1 MPYRDEDDKRH
12 LKIMGDLGQIIPL
25 VCILGAPAPLLR
37 DTIRKRKFGAELT
50 ASGNP
55 SYKQRRRNGT

>member
-25 VCILGAPAPLLR
+25 VRILGAPAPFSYE
-37 DTIRKRKFGAELT
+37 IQYAN
-50 ASGNP
+50 AS
-55 SYKQRRRNGT
+55 SERS